1 MPAGAALALAVAAA
15 GKAVTLDGPMAKLN
29 EALKIEAYLREQG
42 WPIIHLGPETLR
54 SSFRGTQT
62 RTTFPLV
69 VQFEEGWV
77 KLVVLPIARLPADG
91 SKAERLYERL
101 LRLNGEIM
109 LARFSLDEDGD
120 VLLSVEFPAGDLD
133 ASEIQDAL
141 DVLTYYA
148 EKLQPEIKAIVA

>member
-1 MPAGAALALAVAAA
+1 M
-15 GKAVTLDGPMAKLN
+15 TKLSDA
-29 EALKIEAYLREQG
+29 EEIEAYLTQQG
-42 WPIIHLGPETLR
+42 WPTTRLGPGTLR
-54 SSFRGTQT
+54 SSFRSGTQ
-62 RTTFPLV
+62 TFPLV

-77 KLVVLPIARLPADG
+77 KLIVLPIARLPADS

-133 ASEIQDAL
+133 ASEISDSL

-148 EKLQPEIKAIVA
+148 ERHQAEIKAIVA